1 MMTAE
6 QRVHSEWRRDFS
18 GAIGAVSG
26 AVGWVGSIA
35 SDLHLPEG
43 QAYAMQVCLEE
54 LMANVAMHGRAPAA
68 REGQGEAVDPL
79 KVSVSVNVSRDRI
92 IMTVEDNGRPFDIS
106 SARPRSVEGGL
117 DSVRPGGL
125 GIGVIRSFADNLK
138 YSRTETGNCVIAEFL
153 R

>member
-1 MMTAE
+1 MTTE

-18 GAIGAVSG
+18 GVMTAVSG

-35 SDLHLPEG
+35 SDLHLPDG

-54 LMANVAMHGRAPAA
+54 LMANVAMHGRPSAA
-68 REGQGEAVDPL
+68 QSAQAEITDPL
-79 KVSVSVNVSRDRI
+79 KVSVSVNVSSDKI
-92 IMTVEDNGRPFDIS
+92 TLTVEDNGQPFDIS
-106 SARPRSVEGGL
+106 RARPRSVEGGL
-117 DSVRPGGL
+117 EGVRPGGL

-138 YSRTETGNCVIAEFL
+138 YSRTETGNCVTAEFL

>member
-1 MMTAE
+1 MATK

-35 SDLHLPEG
+35 SDLHLPDG

-54 LMANVAMHGRAPAA
+54 LMANVAMHGRALATQSD
-68 REGQGEAVDPL
+68 QGESAEPL
-79 KVSVSVNVSRDRI
+79 KVSVSVDVTTDRI
-92 IMTVEDNGRPFDIS
+92 TLTVEDNGRPFDIS
-106 SARPRSVEGGL
+106 RAQPRSVEGGL

-138 YSRTETGNCVIAEFL
+138 YSRTETGNCVKAEFL

>member
-1 MMTAE
+1 MMKTQ
-6 QRVHSEWRRDFS
+6 QRGRSEWRQDFP
-18 GAIGAVSG
+18 GAMTAVSG

-54 LMANVAMHGRAPAA
+54 LMANVAMHGRPPAA
-68 REGQGEAVDPL
+68 QSAQAEKTDPL
-79 KVSVSVNVSRDRI
+79 KVSVSVNISSDRI
-92 IMTVEDNGRPFDIS
+92 TLTVEDNGRPFDIS
-106 SARPRSVEGGL
+106 RARSHGVEGGL
-117 DSVRPGGL
+117 DGVRPGGL

-138 YSRTETGNCVIAEFL
+138 YSRTATGNCVTAEFL